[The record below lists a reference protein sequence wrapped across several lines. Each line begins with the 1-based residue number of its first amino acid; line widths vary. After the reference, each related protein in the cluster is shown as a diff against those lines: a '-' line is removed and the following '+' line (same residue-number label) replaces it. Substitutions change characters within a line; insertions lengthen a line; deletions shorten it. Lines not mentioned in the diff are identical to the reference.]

1 METCFEYLTDDKY
14 GTFCSDEKKWVRQI
28 KELHAQYPDQVKIIS
43 DQNGSIMAHL
53 PKSWFKV
60 KPPVKRN
67 LTEEQRKLLTGCD
80 YYASSR
86 SLHLENNQI

>member
-67 LTEEQRKLLTGCD
+67 LTEEQRKEASDRMRLLRQQQE
-80 YYASSR
+80 SSFG
-86 SLHLENNQI
+86 E